1 MTDRNLRQ
9 AGMKTTLP
17 RLKVLEVFDN
27 HPDRHLSATDVYRLL
42 MEQRVEIGLATV
54 YRVLGQLTGAGVLS
68 RIQVE
73 PHGGLF
79 ELGSKARHDHLVCT
93 RCGQVVESCDPAIAQ
108 QAERV
113 ARRHGFA
120 LESYNLGLYGCCAA
134 CSGRP
139 APAKGVFE

>member
-1 MTDRNLRQ
+1 AARD
-9 AGMKTTLP
+9 A
-17 RLKVLEVFDN
+17 
-27 HPDRHLSATDVYRLL
+27 SATAGSRAVIELRSGIGPATAYRLL
-42 MEQRVEIGLATV
+42 
-54 YRVLGQLTGAGVLS
+54 GQSTGAGVLS

-79 ELGSKARHDHLVCT
+79 ERGSKARQDHLVCT
-93 RCGQVVESCDPAIAQ
+93 RCGQVAESSDPAIAQ

-139 APAKGVFE
+139 PAAKGVFE